1 MEERRKFIFALEFS
15 GVKTIT
21 SFIRARQLTFTLTKC
36 GSEREKQRKRQKL
49 SRKEIIYG
57 KEIEVSM
64 ENKLRFV
71 REETTLARTLHS
83 QSQQHQTT
91 ENI

>member
-1 MEERRKFIFALEFS
+1 MKERRKFIFALEFS

-21 SFIRARQLTFTLTKC
+21 SFIPARQLTLTLTKC

-71 REETTLARTLHS
+71 REETTLARTLYS
-83 QSQQHQTT
+83 
-91 ENI
+91 